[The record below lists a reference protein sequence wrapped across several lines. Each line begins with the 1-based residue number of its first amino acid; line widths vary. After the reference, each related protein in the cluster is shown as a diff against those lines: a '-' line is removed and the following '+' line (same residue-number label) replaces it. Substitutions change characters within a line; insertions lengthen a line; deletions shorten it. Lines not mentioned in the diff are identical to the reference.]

1 MKSRFLL
8 SQRLIGGIALSVLGV
23 AAAVYLY
30 SEHARVMNREREQ
43 LLAQSHVVEENI
55 SQHLRALHRLL
66 GNLRQQMPPSDS
78 RGQLNSYLAALTD
91 GMVSVRTIAVLNAE
105 GRTIAASRPEI
116 IGFDARQR
124 DYFLAVQRNPD
135 ADMLYISPPYRT
147 SLGVYA
153 INVTRMRTG
162 AHGEFAGVVTAT
174 LDPEYF
180 APLLDSVRYAAD
192 MKVSLTHP
200 DGTEFLAMPRQPSA
214 GNSLPERKA
223 LLRQHVQSGRELTVQ
238 SVPDTGDRHA
248 RLVVQRTIEL
258 AGVKADKPLV
268 LEIDRS
274 LDEIEAI
281 PIRDARAVGI
291 LYLLIVIASIS
302 GLLAYQRKQAEAVS
316 REAAAAQAIRDSEHL
331 MTTITNNLPAMVGYW
346 TAELRCRFAN
356 GAYLEW
362 FGRAPQ
368 EMIGIHIRELLGEE
382 LFQKNLPYM
391 LGALCGESQQFERT
405 LVKPNG
411 ATGYTLADY
420 IPDISNGRVNGFF
433 VLVSDIT
440 PFKEA
445 QMALAESEWKL
456 RTIIEIEPECVTVLS
471 STATVLQMN
480 QAGLDMI
487 GAALEEEVIAVDLNT
502 LIVLQYQQAFQ
513 AMIASVNQGNSGALV
528 FELAGLAGVV
538 RWIECRAVPMR
549 DRDQHI
555 TGSLCVMR
563 DITERKR
570 AERELEQLAQTDSLT
585 GLANRRHFIALA
597 EQELRRADRYGGPQ
611 SILMVDIDHFKKI
624 NDSHG
629 HKCGDA
635 VIRRFA
641 ELCRSSLRSQDVVG
655 RIGGEEF
662 AVLLPETDCAHALD
676 AADALRR
683 RVEQV
688 EVRTERDE
696 AIRFTVSIGV
706 TCRMPGGHASLDTLL
721 GEADEALYAA
731 KNTGRNKVCSAG
743 AASGLPASTERQH
756 STTT

>member
-1 MKSRFLL
+1 MKSRSLL
-8 SQRLIGGIALSVLGV
+8 AQRLIGGIALSVLGV
-23 AAAVYLY
+23 AAAAYLY
-30 SEHARVMNREREQ
+30 SEHTRVMDREREQ

-55 SQHLRALHRLL
+55 GHHLRTLHRLL
-66 GNLRQQMPPSDS
+66 GNLRQQLPPPE
-78 RGQLNSYLAALTD
+78 RRAQFNNYLAALTD
-91 GMVSVRTIAVLNAE
+91 GMDSVRTIGVLDAG
-105 GRTIAASRPEI
+105 GRTVAASRPEI

-124 DYFLAVQRNPD
+124 EYFEAVRQNPN
-135 ADMLYISPPYRT
+135 ADMLYISRPYTT

-153 INVTRMRTG
+153 INVTRMLTG
-162 AHGEFAGVVTAT
+162 QRGEFAGVITAT
-174 LDPEYF
+174 LDATYF
-180 APLLDSVRYAAD
+180 ETLLDSVRYAAD
-192 MKVSLTHP
+192 MRVSLTHP
-200 DGTEFLAMPRQPSA
+200 DGTEFLAIPAQPA
-214 GNSLPERKA
+214 AANRLPERTA
-223 LLRQHVQSGRELTVQ
+223 LLRQHVQGRREITVR
-238 SVPDTGDRHA
+238 SVPKSGDRHA
-248 RLVVQRTIEL
+248 RLVMLRTIGL
-258 AGVKADKPLV
+258 AGVKADQPLV

-291 LYLLIVIASIS
+291 LYLLVLAASVF
-302 GLLAYQRKQAEAVS
+302 GLLAYQRKQAEAAS
-316 REAAAAQAIRDSEHL
+316 REAAAAQALHESQHL
-331 MTTITNNLPAMVGYW
+331 MATITDNLPAMVGYW

-356 GAYLEW
+356 GAYFEW
-362 FGRAPQ
+362 FGRTPQ
-368 EMIGIHIRELLGEE
+368 DMIGIHIRELLGEE

-405 LVKPNG
+405 LVKPDG
-411 ATGYTLADY
+411 AVGYTLAEY
-420 IPDISNGRVNGFF
+420 IPDVSDGRVNGFF

-440 PFKEA
+440 SFKEA

-456 RTIIEIEPECVTVLS
+456 RTIIEIEPECVTILS

-487 GAALEEEVIAVDLNT
+487 GVALEEEVIGIDLNT
-502 LIVLQYQQAFQ
+502 LIVPQYQQAFQ
-513 AMIASVNQGNSGALV
+513 TTIAGVNHGNSGLLV
-528 FELAGLAGVV
+528 FELVGLAGVP
-538 RWIECRAVPMR
+538 RWIECRAVPMH
-549 DRDQHI
+549 DRDHRI

-563 DITERKR
+563 DITDRKR

-597 EQELRRADRYGGPQ
+597 EQELLRADRYGGPQ

-624 NDSHG
+624 NDGHG

-635 VIRRFA
+635 VIRCFA
-641 ELCRSSLRSQDVVG
+641 DLCRNSLRHQDIVG

-683 RVEQV
+683 RVEQI
-688 EVRTERDE
+688 EVRTERGE

-706 TCRMPGGHASLDTLL
+706 TCRTPGAHASLDTLL
-721 GEADEALYAA
+721 GEADEALYRA

-743 AASGLPASTERQH
+743 LPALTERQH
-756 STTT
+756 SPMA